1 MNISEYRLTAWR
13 KLTGKWNDMA
23 IAQLICFAASAIL
36 LPTGIGALI
45 IAGPFSLG
53 MSIMAL
59 SLARNMPIKLRMIFG
74 GFRRSLGNSIIMHL
88 IVWVYTALWS
98 LLLIIPGLVKHYS
111 YAMSPFILA
120 DQPALD
126 PTSVIKKSEKMM
138 NGHKWR
144 LFCLDV
150 TYIGWALL
158 NAFTFGL
165 ASFWVIPYHRT
176 AWAEF
181 YQDLK
186 NRMSED
192 GYYYEQNQ

>member
-1 MNISEYRLTAWR
+1 MKIGEYRINAWR
-13 KLTGKWNDMA
+13 KLTGKWNDFA
-23 IAQLICFAASAIL
+23 IAQLICFAAALIL
-36 LPTGIGALI
+36 SPTGIGALI
-45 IAGPFSLG
+45 AAGPFGMG

-59 SLARNMPIKLRMIFG
+59 TAARSQPIRLRMIFD
-74 GFRRSLGNSIIMHL
+74 GFRRHLGNSIVMHL
-88 IVWVYTALWS
+88 MVWVYTLLWS
-98 LLLIIPGLVKHYS
+98 LVLIIPGIIKHYS

-120 DQPALD
+120 DHPTLD
-126 PTSVIKKSEKMM
+126 PTTVIKNSERMM

-150 TYIGWALL
+150 TFLGWGLL
-158 NAFTFGL
+158 TLFTFGI
-165 ASFWVIPYHRT
+165 AAFWVVPYQRT

-192 GYYYEQNQ
+192 GYYYA